1 MKRQFTAGA
10 MAKKEV
16 RKLNVLL
23 KEVEA
28 GANSIINDYDKH
40 VAKLKDHNIDLKI
53 ANMKLENDHKMHIK
67 SIVSHWE
74 TKHALAVED
83 ANFHKTMNNI
93 AAEDEKRA
101 AKTLL
106 DQHKII
112 QQQGK
117 EIFQLENDLYDMKRR
132 RDGLLSILWAL
143 IISIIILLVW

>member
-10 MAKKEV
+10 AAKREV

-23 KEVEA
+23 KDVQA
-28 GANSIINDYDKH
+28 HALGIINDYDKH
-40 VAKLKDHNIDLKI
+40 VAKLKAHNINLKV
-53 ANMKLENDHKMHIK
+53 ANMKLENDHKLVVADLK
-67 SIVSHWE
+67 E
-74 TKHALAVED
+74 KHALAVED

-93 AAEDEKRA
+93 AAEEEKRA

-132 RDGLLSILWAL
+132 RDGLVSILTAL